1 MYIKLIEFIMINII
15 LSDKNTPQITTKWSG
30 ALLTGNKLTDEQTFE
45 IISKCDPLLQ
55 ANLSK
60 LTFGNNHSFIKE
72 ARNFTLLEQLSEHLI
87 YEYNQKNVL
96 ISDDY
101 APFNVSLLSSCWIG
115 GTNSW
120 LLKDGTVFYHSNI
133 GSWTSTNDVVE
144 YWTKMAQV
152 FPFLDLNMTVFDC
165 ELNAPQI
172 IVIQNELKYIQD
184 DEILTNNFRVELD
197 NETKQMA
204 LFNLSV
210 KDGKVAMLPP
220 DLSVHDGKI
229 PSKKHLISLRS
240 PNPDIY
246 ECYLDSDMVAN
257 LMNHTRK
264 QVIQFLQDVSNEL
277 KNEERGLVNLTLM
290 VNNQPLIQ
298 FFAKPTENLW
308 ETLRWKIGKYVGSNK
323 LYDFRKKIFSNEF
336 KREND
341 IFIQDFID
349 YIQNSQFANLGY
361 KTIQLEDGLVAHI
374 KPFDLTQI

>member
-1 MYIKLIEFIMINII
+1 MMNNTLNN
-15 LSDKNTPQITTKWSG
+15 KNTPQITTKWSG

-152 FPFLDLNMTVFDC
+152 FPFLDLNMTCFNC

-184 DEILTNNFRVELD
+184 DEILTNNFTVELD

-246 ECYLDSDMVAN
+246 ECYLDSDMVVN

-277 KNEERGLVNLTLM
+277 KNEERGLGNLTLM
-290 VNNQPLIQ
+290 VNNQPLQ

>member
-30 ALLTGNKLTDEQTFE
+30 ILLTGNKLTNEQTFE
-45 IISKCDPLLQ
+45 IISKCDPMLQ

-152 FPFLDLNMTVFDC
+152 FPFLDLNMTCFDC

-264 QVIQFLQDVSNEL
+264 QVIQFLQDVSNKL

>member
-115 GTNSW
+115 GANSW

-165 ELNAPQI
+165 ELNTPQI

-184 DEILTNNFRVELD
+184 DEILTNNFTVELD

-290 VNNQPLIQ
+290 VNNHPLIQ